1 MWTRL
6 VIIGV
11 FALAPLQ
18 AGKLELNNVR
28 PTFGVLGA
36 PRPDTKVLPGD
47 IFWLAFDMDN
57 VKVAADGKA
66 VYSMGVEFLQ
76 DGKVLV
82 GEKDK
87 DRPLTAEN
95 SLGGNRLPVFAKA
108 EVGLDTKP
116 GEYTMRVTVTDHT
129 AKASAVVERKF
140 QVQPVTFGLVR
151 VGTSYDPAANM
162 PAPMVGVPGQF
173 MHVNF
178 VVVGFDRD
186 KSKKQPNL
194 HVEMTM
200 LDDKG
205 KPVLA
210 TPESGDVPDKKNPN
224 NVPENFRAIP
234 MQFPL
239 TLNRPGK
246 FTVELK
252 ATDLITKKTATARFP
267 LTVLPNDK

>member
-6 VIIGV
+6 VVIGA
-11 FALAPLQ
+11 FALAPMQ
-18 AGKLELNNVR
+18 AGKLELTNVR
-28 PTFGVLGA
+28 PTYGVLGA

-57 VKVAADGKA
+57 VKTGTDGKA
-66 VYSMGVEFLQ
+66 TYSMGVEFLK

-87 DRPLTAEN
+87 DRPLTADN

-108 EVGLDTKP
+108 EVGLDTAP

-129 AKASAVVERKF
+129 AKASAVLERKF
-140 QVQPVTFGLVR
+140 QVQPVQFGLVR
-151 VGTSYDPAANM
+151 IGTTYDPAGNM
-162 PAPMVGVPGQF
+162 PAPMLGVPGQF

-178 VVVGFDRD
+178 VAVGFDRD
-186 KSKKQPNL
+186 KSKKQPNI
-194 HVEMTM
+194 HVEMAV

-205 KPVLA
+205 KPVL
-210 TPESGDVPDKKNPN
+210 TKPDTGDVSEKN
-224 NVPENFRAIP
+224 NVPENVRAIP

-252 ATDLITKKTATARFP
+252 ATDQVSKKTATARFP